1 MFFFFV
7 LILLLWLNVCGSMFI
22 VSRIF
27 FANGLTVLFLL
38 LNFWYGFENMVIEIN
53 KMLPKSWMLWGS

>member
-1 MFFFFV
+1 
-7 LILLLWLNVCGSMFI
+7 MFI